1 MTARS
6 LWEIE
11 RPGHVPQ
18 SRPAPGSVYDD
29 VVLGGGAVGL
39 SVATELAHRGRR
51 VVVVEARPVI
61 GGGTSGRSTGK
72 LSLLQG
78 TRLSTIERHH
88 GTSASAAY
96 VQTCQEALA
105 WIEQVLERWEVPFQ
119 RRPAVSWAAHER
131 EIKATRAEDAA
142 ARRAGLATR
151 WQRAVPGGLP
161 GYGAVVLEDQLQV
174 DPLAYTAALAQEAV
188 DAGVDVQVGRR
199 ARSVGGGEHPVVA
212 LDDGTELTAEQVVV
226 ATGLPVLDR
235 SAAFATT
242 KPHRSYIVAFESD
255 QELEPMA
262 VSVGSP
268 SWTVRGATDA
278 DGRPLVL
285 VGGHGHAVGR
295 SMPAG
300 RHVEAL
306 RGWAG
311 EHLDVGR
318 EVAAWS
324 AQDYQTPDEVP
335 IVGRT
340 RGSSRVHVITGFG
353 GWGLVAGVGA
363 ARRLARAVAEGDEVP
378 VVPPRRLLGA
388 RAAAAVL
395 GWNSEVGAHMTS
407 GWLGAL
413 GRATVTPG
421 ETQGVVTRGRPP
433 VATSVVDGCTRSV
446 SAVCPHLGGIVRW
459 NDVEGSW
466 DCPLHGS
473 RFEADG
479 RLIEGPATRGL
490 APVRPD
496 ADEST
501 T

>member
-11 RPGHVPQ
+11 RPRHVPPT
-18 SRPAPGSVYDD
+18 RPAAGSAYDD
-29 VVLGGGAVGL
+29 VVLGGGVVGL
-39 SVATELAHRGRR
+39 SVATELARRGRR
-51 VVVVEARPVI
+51 VAVVEARPDI

-72 LSLLQG
+72 LSMLQG

-88 GTSASAAY
+88 GTAAAASY
-96 VQTCQEALA
+96 VQTCQEALT
-105 WIEQVLERWEVPFQ
+105 WIEQVLERRGVPVQ
-119 RRPAVSWAAHER
+119 KRPAVSWAAHER
-131 EIKATRAEDAA
+131 ETKATRAEDAA

-174 DPLAYTAALAQEAV
+174 DPLAYTAALAEEAAE
-188 DAGVDVQVGRR
+188 AGVDVQVGRR
-199 ARSVGGGEHPVVA
+199 ARSVGGGEHPVVT

-255 QELEPMA
+255 RELEPMA

-268 SWTVRGATDA
+268 SWTVRGAAAA

-285 VGGHGHAVGR
+285 VGGHGHVVGR

-306 RGWAG
+306 RTWARQ
-311 EHLDVGR
+311 HLDVGP

-324 AQDYQTPDEVP
+324 AQGYQTPDEVP

-363 ARRLARAVAEGDEVP
+363 ARRLARAVAQGDEVP
-378 VVPPRRLLGA
+378 VVPPRRLVGA
-388 RAAAAVL
+388 RSAAAVL
-395 GWNSEVGAHMTS
+395 GWNSEVGAHMAS

-413 GRATVTPG
+413 GRAPVTPG
-421 ETQGVVTRGRPP
+421 ETQGVVARGRPP

-490 APVRPD
+490 APVRPEVED
-496 ADEST
+496 PVR
-501 T
+501 